1 MTRVTVRSI
10 FFLALPV
17 ASLLIAGCGGQPE
30 SSQPADG
37 TASGTANARAANG
50 KDGAAPAEQAQFR
63 GPLLRN
69 AIHILSNLEQFD
81 QQPALEQVVDRLNQW
96 QRAQTVEVQW
106 KADPLIDTLPK
117 DLQSG
122 AWLERLSDPLFDREL
137 DGNFL
142 KECIWLRDVS
152 NSARGDKLDDLAEA
166 EHLFDWTVRN
176 IQLIA
181 DVKPKPGDK
190 QPPLF
195 FRHLPAEVLLYGRG
209 TAMQRAWVFIL
220 LARQQGLDVVMLGV
234 KDPDHAER
242 SRPWV
247 PALLHKGNLYLFDTS
262 LGLPLP
268 GPGGKG
274 IATLAEAAEDPKV
287 LEQLDLDASHHYPVK
302 AAEAK
307 EVSAFI
313 EASPGYL
320 SRRMKVLESQLAGNE
335 RMVLSVEPNQ
345 IAERLKGL
353 AHLAKN
359 IRLWT
364 MPQGTYALRDGQD
377 QNPRPG
383 FVAAKAEEFA
393 PFAVPGYFGGTGQH
407 AGAQQLLLDE
417 LMNEGENKVA
427 SRANHP
433 TRQLRKIIFPLWAG
447 RLLHFRGECD
457 GETGAKHFYILA
469 RPGEDQMADHVRELV
484 QTYEEENN
492 RPAPV
497 QKYIAAVFRRKQ
509 DATYWLGL
517 ISYDEKEY
525 TAAEDYFER
534 LTLKVWPIGPWT
546 DGARY
551 NLARTYE
558 ADGRAAD
565 AIKIYEADDSP
576 QRFGNHLRARRL
588 KAASP
593 AAPAP
598 EKPTTEKP
606 ATEKPAPEKPANA
619 KPAPATQPA
628 DKKSTSTSASQ
639 TPHLLGVPM
648 ILKFDSTKLAL
659 SARGLRSAGQNSG
672 N

>member
-1 MTRVTVRSI
+1 
-10 FFLALPV
+10 
-17 ASLLIAGCGGQPE
+17 
-30 SSQPADG
+30 
-37 TASGTANARAANG
+37 
-50 KDGAAPAEQAQFR
+50 
-63 GPLLRN
+63 
-69 AIHILSNLEQFD
+69 
-81 QQPALEQVVDRLNQW
+81 
-96 QRAQTVEVQW
+96 
-106 KADPLIDTLPK
+106 
-117 DLQSG
+117 
-122 AWLERLSDPLFDREL
+122 
-137 DGNFL
+137 
-142 KECIWLRDVS
+142 
-152 NSARGDKLDDLAEA
+152 
-166 EHLFDWTVRN
+166 
-176 IQLIA
+176 
-181 DVKPKPGDK
+181 
-190 QPPLF
+190 
-195 FRHLPAEVLLYGRG
+195 
-209 TAMQRAWVFIL
+209 
-220 LARQQGLDVVMLGV
+220 
-234 KDPDHAER
+234 
-242 SRPWV
+242 
-247 PALLHKGNLYLFDTS
+247 LFDTS

-274 IATLAEAAEDPKV
+274 IATLAEAAEDPEV

-335 RMVLSVEPNQ
+335 RMVLSIEPEQ

-427 SRANHP
+427 NRANHP

-534 LTLKVWPIGPWT
+534 LTLKVWPTGPWT

-588 KAASP
+588 KAAPP
-593 AAPAP
+593 ASSATAKPNTQQPTAGP
-598 EKPTTEKP
+598 PTTEKPTTEKSVTEKPTTEKP
-606 ATEKPAPEKPANA
+606 APEKPTNA
-619 KPAPATQPA
+619 TPAPATRPG
-628 DKKSTSTSASQ
+628 DEKSPSKSASQ
-639 TPHLLGVPM
+639 LPDSPGTMTILTVEEAKRALLTLVKQTADGDLRRVGAVLESLAPDRTNDGTVVTM
-648 ILKFDSTKLAL
+648 GPWRIDLMNHSFVFMTSNESAGTFLQFYGKFFRDEHGSW
-659 SARGLRSAGQNSG
+659 SARVTEKTQT
-672 N
+672 